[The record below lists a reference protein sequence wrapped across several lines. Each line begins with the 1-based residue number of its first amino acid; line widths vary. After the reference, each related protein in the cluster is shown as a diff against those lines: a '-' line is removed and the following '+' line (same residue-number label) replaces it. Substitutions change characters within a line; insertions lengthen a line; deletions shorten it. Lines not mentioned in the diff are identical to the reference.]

1 MGKKKVETEQ
11 VQEAVIEATPV
22 IEEVKVTPEMMEQ
35 LSCGAQEMLSYGVG
49 EALFLSEL
57 ASRIFYLDTVITPD
71 TFREVTMFIVK
82 ANIQDAGLPIE
93 ERLPIKLVI
102 NSPGGSVLDGLGLL
116 DVIKTSQ
123 TPVFSI
129 VIGYACSMAF
139 FIAATSHVRF
149 ATPNAV
155 FLNHDG
161 ETGLIDSTM
170 KFRDAVN
177 FYDKLDKRLDR
188 MVAAKT
194 KLTVKELEDTK
205 RIEQY
210 WFADEAKDA
219 GIVDYIIGEDISY
232 QDIFCFESECDCDDC
247 CCES

>member
-1 MGKKKVETEQ
+1 MAKKKDIVEIVDEQPETVAETE
-11 VQEAVIEATPV
+11 VIS
-22 IEEVKVTPEMMEQ
+22 EMSQQMNGGG
-35 LSCGAQEMLSYGVG
+35 SEMFSYGLG
-49 EALFLSEL
+49 EALFLEEIH
-57 ASRIFYLDTVITPD
+57 SRIFYLDEEVTDD
-71 TFREVTMFIVK
+71 TFRNVTMFIIK
-82 ANIQDAGLPIE
+82 ANIQDAGIPIE
-93 ERLPIKLVI
+93 ERVPIKLVI
-102 NSPGGSVLDGLGLL
+102 NSPGGSVLEGLALI
-116 DVIKTSQ
+116 DVIKTSK

-129 VIGYACSMAF
+129 VVGKACSMAF
-139 FIAATSHVRF
+139 LIAAVAHVRF

-155 FLNHDG
+155 FLNHEG

-188 MVAAKT
+188 MIAAKT

-210 WFADEAKDA
+210 WFADEAKDY

-232 QDIFCFESECDCDDC
+232 EDIFCFDDDCDCEECSGD
-247 CCES
+247 S